1 MDMHT
6 ATEMAYKNG
15 YFRGAKEVRE
25 ETTWV
30 ELNGEIVCEKGLFA
44 SKQLESLFKKMVT
57 DPHQRGTITIELLDK
72 GGKVARKW
80 TLSEVWCTSH

>member
-1 MDMHT
+1 MDIHT

-30 ELNGEIVCEKGLFA
+30 ELNGEIVCEKCK
-44 SKQLESLFKKMVT
+44 SKVK
-57 DPHQRGTITIELLDK
+57 DK
-72 GGKVARKW
+72 TKFCPNCGRV
-80 TLSEVWCTSH
+80 VFYYV